1 MTNLTCTYFPTL
13 GSIAVAGLVLVAS
26 GCATEAS
33 PSDINTASGGSS
45 APGGG
50 SVSQAG
56 SGGSASGTG
65 GGGGTGT
72 GKGGSNGAG
81 SGTGGSGTSGSGTGG
96 SGGGAG
102 AGGTASS
109 GAAGMTA
116 VAGSAGASSAPTS
129 TPDLIGPGGA
139 TCGNVNATHDDG
151 WMCILSAPQPGAN
164 IVGAWFDYAYPTQT
178 SCAHTLKKP
187 SGGTRQIC
195 YSGGTCSSAAAG
207 AGLGFSICDV
217 HGVDVST
224 WPEMKGLITSHSLS
238 TTGKSAFGAC
248 NTGAKISAVSWT
260 FGSGST
266 PAGMSVVFQDA
277 SDTALGRVD
286 SLAAGATSAAVPAT
300 VDPSKIASIHFT
312 FNGAIKDWN
321 FCLSTVKISY

>member
-1 MTNLTCTYFPTL
+1 MRIPTRSYFSSH
-13 GSIAVAGLVLVAS
+13 GFVAVAGLVLAAS
-26 GCATEAS
+26 GCATDTS
-33 PSDINTASGGSS
+33 PSDVNTASGGS

-50 SVSQAG
+50 SASQAG

-65 GGGGTGT
+65 GDSGTGTGT
-72 GKGGSNGAG
+72 GKGGGNGAG
-81 SGTGGSGTSGSGTGG
+81 MGGSGMGG
-96 SGGGAG
+96 SGLGGSG
-102 AGGTASS
+102 LGGTASS
-109 GAAGMTA
+109 GAGGMTA
-116 VAGSAGASSAPTS
+116 VAGTAGASSAPTS